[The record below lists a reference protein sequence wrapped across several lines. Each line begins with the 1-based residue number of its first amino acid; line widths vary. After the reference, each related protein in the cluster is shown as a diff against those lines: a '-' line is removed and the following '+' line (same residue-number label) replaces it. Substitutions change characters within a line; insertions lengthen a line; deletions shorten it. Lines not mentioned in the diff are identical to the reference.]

1 MLITRIDLGGD
12 SDVRTTF
19 NASVK
24 AVIVVGVVMMEL
36 ILYKWIETVYTR
48 ELVIKIIPPAD
59 E

>member
-19 NASVK
+19 NAKVK

-36 ILYKWIETVYTR
+36 MLYKWIKTMYSR
-48 ELVIKIIPPAD
+48 EFIGTAVESED
-59 E
+59 